1 MDWTKWCPHPHD
13 KYTDNRSWDHRAK
26 VCKEKVVL
34 PGVSSKG
41 TTATIMKVFK
51 CYCDP
56 KRSYLVANCVS
67 SWLTMNISV
76 CPGLPLVNL
85 FLVLPS
91 TLKLIKTNKYTLVF
105 SHLNFWYVEITLN
118 FFEDQ
123 GSSLGSHYY
132 PRKRKKKAGATNRS
146 KFIWSQNSNSRFIGR
161 QIN

>member
-13 KYTDNRSWDHRAK
+13 KYTDNRPWDHRAK

-51 CYCDP
+51 CYCNP

-105 SHLNFWYVEITLN
+105 SHLNLWCVEITPNPFKIKTLVWAAIIILEKEKKRLEQQTEASSYDHKTVTAN
-118 FFEDQ
+118 
-123 GSSLGSHYY
+123 SLGD
-132 PRKRKKKAGATNRS
+132 K
-146 KFIWSQNSNSRFIGR
+146 
-161 QIN
+161 